1 MFASNSIRYLGN
13 SSTEFCLRGIFFYY
27 RIRIIFFAFNS
38 CIYTLYFYVSTE
50 ITCCSSLTSAEVG
63 DYDEALDREHLR
75 AREYV
80 PRQER
85 ALHRILAFH
94 RELA

>member
-1 MFASNSIRYLGN
+1 M
-13 SSTEFCLRGIFFYY
+13 RGIFFYY
-27 RIRIIFFAFNS
+27 RIRIMILLLVCAFT
-38 CIYTLYFYVSTE
+38 CLYFYASAKMAY
-50 ITCCSSLTSAEVG
+50 CSSLASAEVG
-63 DYDEALDREHLR
+63 DYDEVLDREHLR
-75 AREYV
+75 THEYV

>member
-1 MFASNSIRYLGN
+1 MFASNSIRYLGK
-13 SSTEFCLRGIFFYY
+13 SSTEFYLRGIFSYY
-27 RIRIIFFAFNS
+27 RIRIFLLLVHAFT
-38 CIYTLYFYVSTE
+38 CLYFYISTK
-50 ITCCSSLTSAEVG
+50 IAYGSSLTSAEVG
-63 DYDEALDREHLR
+63 DYDEALDREHLHTH
-75 AREYV
+75 EYV

>member
-1 MFASNSIRYLGN
+1 MAY
-13 SSTEFCLRGIFFYY
+13 
-27 RIRIIFFAFNS
+27 
-38 CIYTLYFYVSTE
+38 
-50 ITCCSSLTSAEVG
+50 CSSLASAEVG
-63 DYDEALDREHLR
+63 DYDEVLDREHLR
-75 AREYV
+75 THEYV

>member
-1 MFASNSIRYLGN
+1 M
-13 SSTEFCLRGIFFYY
+13 
-27 RIRIIFFAFNS
+27 
-38 CIYTLYFYVSTE
+38 YFYVSTE
-50 ITCCSSLTSAEVG
+50 ITCYSSLTSAEVG

-75 AREYV
+75 AHEYV

>member
-1 MFASNSIRYLGN
+1 M
-13 SSTEFCLRGIFFYY
+13 RGIFFYY
-27 RIRIIFFAFNS
+27 RIRIIFFAFNL
-38 CIYTLYFYVSTE
+38 CLYILHFYASTE
-50 ITCCSSLTSAEVG
+50 ITCYSSLTSAEVG

-75 AREYV
+75 AHEYV